1 MLHRKLMIGWAALAS
16 QIGMMVSGAHAADF
30 DGSSMLFARMA
41 AQTQQGSPR
50 RPEFHRM
57 SAQGT
62 SVAVDGR
69 AAELQTPLGSV
80 WKLFVYAYAI
90 DRAIPMPDYRCRGGD
105 AAKEEIYCCNPEQS
119 VTRDAALVQSCGLFF
134 EPARLH
140 LDAQDWSRYWAS
152 KAPQATWLAELAQ
165 LKPARKVSV
174 SSLLQALASID
185 GVARERTEAALL
197 GVVLN
202 GRGQS
207 ALRYLGGRYRVK
219 TYTWNH
225 PQRPDSVIGGA
236 AGWMSDG
243 SAVWFGALGSSLQVL
258 QDYAKQL
265 ANAAEGSGSQAQ
277 HGRCVDVAMFASY
290 PLRSVSALP
299 DGKVLQPGAAE
310 DLRGRFRIE
319 FANGKKLLMQS
330 DNEMRL
336 GWNARGRPV
345 LTARLNE
352 DEYIARVIDRE
363 ANAANREAARALG
376 VAARTYL
383 LQNAAQHGECMA
395 IADSSRT
402 QRVSPNAAS
411 EAARDIAAFTAG
423 LVLQGVNA
431 QYRLHAAE
439 ENVLSW
445 QRAVELSKAGM
456 LFDQILQHEF
466 AQASLASVN
475 GEVECK
481 PMPVA
486 ERWLRTQARQWRQ
499 VLQTEPGFAE
509 PRVQVC
515 QLSFGN
521 PYSDLSRQRIYVRG
535 LVSLNHRLTLAH
547 EYLHLA
553 FSAYPSGQDENYI
566 EQWARRLIEGESRS

>member
-1 MLHRKLMIGWAALAS
+1 MLHRNLLIGRAALAGL
-16 QIGMMVSGAHAADF
+16 IGMTAGGAHSADF
-30 DGSSMLFARMA
+30 DGSSMLFARLG
-41 AQTQQGSPR
+41 AQVQSGATQ
-50 RPEFHRM
+50 RPEFRRIGVHGNGKIEAGEGAR
-57 SAQGT
+57 
-62 SVAVDGR
+62 
-69 AAELQTPLGSV
+69 LQTPLGSV
-80 WKLFVYAYAI
+80 WKLFVYTYASE
-90 DRAIPMPDYRCRGGD
+90 RGIPMPDYRCRGGD

-119 VTRDAALVQSCGLFF
+119 VAHDAALAQSCGLFF

-140 LDAQDWSRYWAS
+140 LDARDWKRYWAN
-152 KAPQATWLAELAQ
+152 KVPQVEWLSELAQ
-165 LKPARKVSV
+165 LKPSRKVSV

-185 GVARERTEAALL
+185 GVARERAESALL

-219 TYTWNH
+219 TYTWKH

-258 QDYAKQL
+258 QDYAPQL
-265 ANAAEGSGSQAQ
+265 AAVAEGSGSTRR
-277 HGRCVDVAMFASY
+277 GRCVDVAMFARY

-299 DGKVLQPGAAE
+299 EGRVLQPGVVA
-310 DLRGRFRIE
+310 DLRGRFRVE
-319 FANGKKLLMQS
+319 FADGKKLLLQS
-330 DNEMRL
+330 DQEMRL
-336 GWNARGRPV
+336 EWNAQGRPV
-345 LTARLNE
+345 LTARLDE

-363 ANAANREAARALG
+363 ANAVNREAARALG
-376 VAARTYL
+376 VVARTYL
-383 LQNAAQHGECMA
+383 LQNATQHGECMA

-411 EAARDIAAFTAG
+411 AAARDIAAFTAG
-423 LVLQGVNA
+423 LVLKGVNA
-431 QYRLHAAE
+431 QYHLRTE
-439 ENVLSW
+439 KEDVLSW
-445 QRAVELSKAGM
+445 QHAVAQSEAGM
-456 LFDQILQHEF
+456 QFDEILQHAF
-466 AQASLASVN
+466 AQGSLASVN

-481 PMPVA
+481 SMPAA
-486 ERWLRTQARQWRQ
+486 ERWLRSQVRQWRQ
-499 VLQTEPGFAE
+499 QLQAEPGFVE

-521 PYSDLSRQRIYVRG
+521 PYSDMSRQRIYVRG

>member
-1 MLHRKLMIGWAALAS
+1 MRATILRKLLLSGMAGLLAGGV
-16 QIGMMVSGAHAADF
+16 QAADF
-30 DGSSMLFARMA
+30 DGTSLLFARLGA
-41 AQTQQGSPR
+41 RTQQGAPQHA
-50 RPEFHRM
+50 EFQRM
-57 SAQGT
+57 SAHGVST
-62 SVAVDGR
+62 AVDGR
-69 AAELQTPLGSV
+69 MAELQTPLGSV

-90 DRAIPMPDYRCRGGD
+90 DRDIAMPDYHCHGGE
-105 AAKEEIYCCNPEQS
+105 AAREEIYCCNPEQS
-119 VTRDAALVQSCGLFF
+119 VARDAALAQSCGLFF

-140 LDAQDWSRYWAS
+140 LDAQDWRRYWTG
-152 KAPQATWLAELAQ
+152 KVPQVEWLADLAQ
-165 LKPARKVSV
+165 LKPARKVSIR
-174 SSLLQALASID
+174 SLLQALASID
-185 GVARERTEAALL
+185 GVARERAESALL

-219 TYTWNH
+219 TYTWSH
-225 PQRPDSVIGGA
+225 PQRPDSFIGGA

-258 QDYAKQL
+258 QDYAPQL
-265 ANAAEGSGSQAQ
+265 ADAAEGAGSAAQ
-277 HGRCVDVAMFASY
+277 HGRCVDVAMFARY
-290 PLRSVSALP
+290 PLKSVSALP
-299 DGKVLQPGAAE
+299 EGKALPSGVAQ
-310 DLRGRFRIE
+310 DLRGRYRLE
-319 FANGKKLLMQS
+319 FANGKNMLLRS

-336 GWNARGRPV
+336 EWNAQGRPQ
-345 LTARLNE
+345 LTARLDEN
-352 DEYIARVIDRE
+352 EYIARVIDRE
-363 ANAANREAARALG
+363 ASAANREAARALS
-376 VAARTYL
+376 VVARTYL

-423 LVLQGVNA
+423 LVLQGVEA
-431 QYRLHAAE
+431 QYRLHAE
-439 ENVLSW
+439 GENVLSW
-445 QRAVELSKAGM
+445 QSAVAHAKAGM
-456 LFDQILQHEF
+456 LFDEILQQDF
-466 AQASLASVN
+466 TQASLASIN

-481 PMPVA
+481 PLPAA

-499 VLQTEPGFAE
+499 QLQAEPGFVE

-521 PYSDLSRQRIYVRG
+521 PYSDMSRQRIYVRG
-535 LVSLNHRLTLAH
+535 LVSLNNRLTLAH

-566 EQWARRLIEGESRS
+566 EQWARRLIEGKS